1 MANDVTIHV
10 NYRDLDNAFESAR
23 ELHEL
28 LRTMG
33 RANYRINFDYH
44 QLQEAIN
51 LLQQANTQLQNLVNQ
66 TGQQGQNNLLTQTAQ
81 NIEGITRN
89 IRDEN
94 AAWRQLEEQRRQQ
107 HEAEMQ
113 RQREQQQQLRT
124 TLDLINSIA
133 AAFNIGGSI
142 SSATST
148 FANSIGNAFSAMSG
162 VFDTDVARYAT
173 ASLTHQ
179 FMRNL
184 VGSIPNVTSRYDI
197 LRTFVPYMQLT
208 GVGPIAASTA
218 QDRINESILG
228 LPIGLDE
235 ATQRLR
241 RYYMYTGDLERATN
255 LTIGVQNA
263 ITAGGSSQA
272 YKTQAYNMMER
283 MLATGD
289 LTNIRQ
295 WQALLVGLGVS
306 QSFIEQEL
314 GLDRGTLMASIREGT
329 IGVEDFLGAIERL
342 GTGATAAAVQMNS
355 ALEIYKTT
363 LESWISNIQFAV
375 TRGNERVLGALN
387 DTLEAVSDKGLTGYM
402 KDYRDFLNDLFTGI
416 ARFLKNNPDMVKQ
429 FLSDVTTL
437 FDAFSKI
444 SASSIATQVAGRITE
459 LVNGFVYL
467 FEKIPKDRLESFIAF
482 ATTIAG
488 PLGRLFEVVASGAPY
503 VIAVFN
509 RFEHFDFQLLIDAI
523 VRNVDSLAKF
533 LETLLNFLTD
543 KQLADIIA
551 FGLTY
556 GKPLAA
562 VLTAIGHAV
571 STIGTFF
578 AMGGGE
584 RVISVLLA
592 LGNFFTAIAPAIGAL
607 AATAGTI
614 GLEYAIFNRI
624 RNDDISL
631 LTANGGR
638 QAFGSNANLLNMLA
652 DETGKRTIFGHTFG
666 GLLLDA
672 LRIAANERGLD
683 QPGVHL
689 NGSRT
694 SVHGGGGGSFANYKG
709 ITESLTGMANRFA
722 WLETD
727 SAWNDMTIADHA
739 LAEANAI
746 SAATVQIAQD
756 FMVQELAYQELYNT
770 AKESLEGQISLW
782 QELELNKPHYV
793 AEDAGNSKANMEK
806 NTEILDRYT
815 DSLTYISEYVAAHP
829 EAAGYIGQMVGSL
842 SLEDLPTLEN
852 LVAYIEA
859 GKELPLDAWNA
870 LADAINR
877 AADAAA
883 RFYQITAE
891 KEYTYE
897 EGLSVIEQIFGDDPG
912 VLEVY
917 DKMWGDAEKMTESGL
932 SWIEKT
938 VYKYLSDTKRVTE
951 KQIEEIDG
959 AFMEFGYDPQWFFNT
974 AEAMMMALRAG
985 IITAGDKAIWEA
997 RRVAYNVQHAF
1008 DGITYGHN
1016 PDDDGKD
1023 YIMSGWHSIGGLIY
1037 AANGK
1042 LINFVPRGT
1051 DTVPAMLTPGEFV
1064 MRKQAVDT
1072 FGAAFMKSI
1081 NDLNIGAAFDR
1092 LINTKLSNPRGFV
1105 NNTYNNRDDH
1115 STHIQNIKTNNPAF
1129 AARRAGRFVRAMA

>member
-1 MANDVTIHV
+1 MANDVTIKV
-10 NYRDLDNAFESAR
+10 NYRDITDAYNQAVRLRDVLQTLNTTTYTPRFDLQPFR
-23 ELHEL
+23 EAL
-28 LRTMG
+28 
-33 RANYRINFDYH
+33 
-44 QLQEAIN
+44 N
-51 LLQQANTQLQNLVNQ
+51 LLGQIDTRLQNTAVPTTAN
-66 TGQQGQNNLLTQTAQ
+66 LTQIAT
-81 NIEGITRN
+81 NIEGVTRE

-113 RQREQQQQLRT
+113 RQRDQQHQLQT

-142 SSATST
+142 SNATAS
-148 FANSIGNAFSAMSG
+148 FANSIGNAFSSMSG
-162 VFDTDVARYAT
+162 LFETDVAKYAT

-179 FMRNL
+179 FMQNL
-184 VGSIPNVTSRYDI
+184 VGNTSNVISRYDI
-197 LRTFVPYMQLT
+197 LNTFVPYMGIM
-208 GVGPIAASTA
+208 GVGPLAASSA
-218 QDRINESILG
+218 QERINQSILG
-228 LPIGLDE
+228 LPLGLDE

-241 RYYMYTGDLERATN
+241 RYFMYTGDLDYATN
-255 LTIGVQNA
+255 LAIGVQNA
-263 ITAGGSSQA
+263 IIAGGADTGRQ
-272 YKTQAYNMMER
+272 TQAYNMIER

-295 WQALLVGLGVS
+295 WQSLLVGMGVS
-306 QSFIEQEL
+306 QKFIEQEL
-314 GLDRGTLMASIREGT
+314 GLGSGELLNSIRQKT
-329 IGVEDFLGAIERL
+329 ISVQEFLDALARIGSGASV
-342 GTGATAAAVQMNS
+342 AAQGINS
-355 ALEIYKTT
+355 ALDIYKTT
-363 LESWISNIQFAV
+363 LESWMKNIEFAV
-375 TRGNERVLGALN
+375 TRGNQRVLDAL
-387 DTLEAVSDKGLTGYM
+387 DTTLEEVSGKGIVGYM
-402 KDYRDFLNDLFTGI
+402 SDYRDFLNDLFKNI
-416 ARFLKNNPDMVKQ
+416 AGFLRSNPDMVKQ
-429 FLSDVTTL
+429 FLTDVRGL

-444 SASSIATQVAGRITE
+444 SASSVATQVAGRITE
-459 LVNGFVYL
+459 LVDDFVYL
-467 FEKIPKDRLESFIAF
+467 LDKIPKDRLESFIAF

-488 PLGRLFEVVASGAPY
+488 PLGRLFEIVASGAPY

-543 KQLADIIA
+543 QQLADIIA

-638 QAFGSNANLLNMLA
+638 QAFRSNANLLNMLA
-652 DETGKRTIFGHTFG
+652 DETDKRTVFGHTFG

-672 LRIAANERGLD
+672 LRIAAHERGLD

-694 SVHGGGGGSFANYKG
+694 SVHGGGGGSFANYEG
-709 ITESLTGMANRFA
+709 ITESLTGMADRFA

-727 SAWNDMTIADHA
+727 SAWSDMTIADHA
-739 LAEANAI
+739 LVAADAI
-746 SAATVQIAQD
+746 RAATVQIAQD

-770 AKESLEGQISLW
+770 AKESLDGQISLW

-793 AEDAGNSKANMEK
+793 AEGEGNSLANMEK

-815 DSLTYISEYVAAHP
+815 ESLTFISDYVAEHP

-917 DKMWGDAEKMTESGL
+917 DRMWGDAEKMTESGL
-932 SWIEKT
+932 SWIEET

-959 AFMEFGYDPQWFFNT
+959 AFMEFGYDPQWFFDT
-974 AEAMMMALRAG
+974 AEGMMLALRDG
-985 IITAGDKAIWEA
+985 IITAGDQAVWAARKKAWE
-997 RRVAYNVQHAF
+997 VKHAF

-1016 PDDDGKD
+1016 PADDGID

-1105 NNTYNNRDDH
+1105 NNTYNTRDDH
-1115 STHIQNIKTNNPAF
+1115 STHNQYIKTNNPAF
-1129 AARRAGRFVRAMA
+1129 AAKRAGRFVRAMA